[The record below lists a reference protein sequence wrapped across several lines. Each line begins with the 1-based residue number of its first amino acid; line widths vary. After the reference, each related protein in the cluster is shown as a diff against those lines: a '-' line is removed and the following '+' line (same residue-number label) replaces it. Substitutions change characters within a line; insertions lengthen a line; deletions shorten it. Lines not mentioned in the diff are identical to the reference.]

1 MCAPAK
7 LRCQIRPG
15 WPSPPIAPLSAA
27 SQLGTTVASSSGVAP
42 RYSPSSTMMSSF
54 SPRSLS
60 RVTTGES
67 VSPPSTTDSGSS
79 SDRSSGSTQSN
90 PNSRAAMPKSQSH
103 PSHPTKGR
111 HPHGGLA
118 QQRRQDHT
126 RRAPF
131 PAAYSSNLSSFATS
145 LSPLPSASTSS
156 HPAIGS
162 SAHSSASPL
171 TPSSSSSSPSH
182 TPTLQLQRCST
193 LFVTNLSML
202 ASEQD
207 LLALFEPLLGFHR
220 LLFQLNAEGAPI
232 AFIDFESEE
241 HSSSARSQL
250 QGILLHHAP
259 LRIEFAKQKMK
270 RPRRR
275 ADQR

>member
-1 MCAPAK
+1 
-7 LRCQIRPG
+7 
-15 WPSPPIAPLSAA
+15 
-27 SQLGTTVASSSGVAP
+27 
-42 RYSPSSTMMSSF
+42 
-54 SPRSLS
+54 
-60 RVTTGES
+60 
-67 VSPPSTTDSGSS
+67 
-79 SDRSSGSTQSN
+79 
-90 PNSRAAMPKSQSH
+90 
-103 PSHPTKGR
+103 
-111 HPHGGLA
+111 
-118 QQRRQDHT
+118 
-126 RRAPF
+126 
-131 PAAYSSNLSSFATS
+131 
-145 LSPLPSASTSS
+145 
-156 HPAIGS
+156 
-162 SAHSSASPL
+162 
-171 TPSSSSSSPSH
+171 
-182 TPTLQLQRCST
+182 
-193 LFVTNLSML
+193 ML